1 MFLAPAR
8 PGYGLVLLLQVLIA
22 ERSSFPGMDA
32 QSARFDDLRGGDF
45 LGRNVSAESCAG
57 DPQLLS
63 GWISGEEDHLVRAYR
78 QGWGCQEFFLAILL
92 G

>member
-1 MFLAPAR
+1 MFDAPAR
-8 PGYGLVLLLQVLIA
+8 PGYGLVLLLQIPIA
-22 ERSSFPGMDA
+22 ELSSVLGM
-32 QSARFDDLRGGDF
+32 GGKL

-63 GWISGEEDHLVRAYR
+63 DWISGEEDHLVRAYR
-78 QGWGCQEFFLAILL
+78 QGWGCQEVFLAILL